1 MPAATP
7 MPLVL
12 LPGLL
17 CDRAVWDGVPGFPD
31 KSAWIV
37 PFYADQRKIGAMA
50 QIVLEAAPPRFAL
63 ASHSMGGRV
72 ALEILRVAPGR
83 VERVALLDTGFL
95 PRPAGEAGKAERAGR
110 MALLDV
116 AYTRGMRAMGR
127 QWLQRMVHPSR
138 LEETPLI
145 DSMLDMI
152 ERQTPAMFAAQIEAL
167 LDRPD
172 ASDVLAHIECP
183 TLILCGRDD
192 AWSPLSTHH
201 AMHVAIPGSCLVAIP
216 DCGHMSTME
225 RPAAVGAAL
234 RDWLSR
240 TR

>member
-172 ASDVLAHIECP
+172 ASDVLARRRSSRPREPIAQRRADR
-183 TLILCGRDD
+183 GR
-192 AWSPLSTHH
+192 SLH
-201 AMHVAIPGSCLVAIP
+201 
-216 DCGHMSTME
+216 
-225 RPAAVGAAL
+225 R
-234 RDWLSR
+234 
-240 TR
+240 